1 MTRVFVSRNVL
12 SSRKCQNL
20 KVNIFQ
26 NLVWLILAQ
35 FLWGPASVP
44 RAQGLDFTNTTE
56 STNSYIIIIIII
68 IVRLEVKGAF

>member
-26 NLVWLILAQ
+26 NLVWLI
-35 FLWGPASVP
+35 FVPASVP
-44 RAQGLDFTNTTE
+44 RAHGLESSKTTE
-56 STNSYIIIIIII
+56 SANSDTIII